1 MNAFL
6 QEAISGMSLIQIFH
20 REDRMFEKF
29 DKINF
34 NHYKATQK
42 SVLAYSIFYPV
53 VEFIEW
59 LAIALL
65 VWYGGNRA
73 VAGFVS
79 FGSLIAF
86 INLHPKIF

>member
-1 MNAFL
+1 
-6 QEAISGMSLIQIFH
+6 MSLIQIFH

-59 LAIALL
+59 WRLHYWFGTEAIERSPALFHL
-65 VWYGGNRA
+65 D
-73 VAGFVS
+73 
-79 FGSLIAF
+79 
-86 INLHPKIF
+86 H